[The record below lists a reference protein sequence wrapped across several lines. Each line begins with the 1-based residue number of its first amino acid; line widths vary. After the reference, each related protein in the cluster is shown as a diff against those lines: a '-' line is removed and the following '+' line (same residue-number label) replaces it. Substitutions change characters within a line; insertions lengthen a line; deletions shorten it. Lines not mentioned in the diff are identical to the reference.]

1 MLEIFD
7 SHAHYDDRQFDPDR
21 EELLASMHREGVV
34 GILNC
39 GSDWKASLATF
50 DMCRRWDFVHGALGI
65 HPGNAEE
72 WCEEVRQQWLAMLD
86 HPKVVAVGEVG
97 LDYYWEENPSR
108 EVQKEVLRS
117 QLTLALERGLPVVI
131 HDREA
136 HGDTLE
142 FLRHFAPR
150 GLRGVLHSFSGS
162 VEMAR
167 EVVDLG
173 LCLGISG
180 VVTYKNARRLVEVVR
195 AVPLERL
202 LVETDAPYLAPV
214 PFRGKR
220 NQSTHIQNILVKVA
234 ELKELAVEEVA
245 RVTAANA
252 RSLLGLQASG
262 TPGA

>member
-1 MLEIFD
+1 LLEIFD
-7 SHAHYDDRQFDPDR
+7 SHAHYDDRQFDSDR
-21 EELLASMHREGVV
+21 EELLVSMHEAGVV

-39 GSDWKASLATF
+39 GSDWQASLATF
-50 DMCRRWDFVHGALGI
+50 DMCRRWDFVFGAVGI
-65 HPGNAEE
+65 HPGNADE
-72 WCEEVRQQWLAMLD
+72 WGQQVRRQLPAMLD

-97 LDYYWEENPSR
+97 LDYYWEDNPSR
-108 EVQKEVLRS
+108 EVQKQVLDG

-142 FLRHFAPR
+142 ALRHFAR
-150 GLRGVLHSFSGS
+150 QGLRGVLHSFSGS

-167 EVVDLG
+167 EVLDLG
-173 LCLGISG
+173 FCLGISG
-180 VVTYKNARRLVEVVR
+180 VVTYKNARKLVEVVR
-195 AVPLERL
+195 AAPLESL

-220 NQSTHIQNILVKVA
+220 NQSTHIEGILVKVA

-245 RVTAANA
+245 RITAANA
-252 RSLLGLQASG
+252 RSLLGI
-262 TPGA
+262 PGG